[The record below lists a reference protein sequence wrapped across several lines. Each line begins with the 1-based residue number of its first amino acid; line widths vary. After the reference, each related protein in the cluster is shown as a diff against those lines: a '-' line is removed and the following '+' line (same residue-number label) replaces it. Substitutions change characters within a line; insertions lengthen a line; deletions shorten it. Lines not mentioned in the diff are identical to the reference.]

1 MQVVKGLSLIFKLYQ
16 CTEGNP
22 WISDRTFGGLVGIL
36 KEELVAER
44 GAKGDD
50 VRFSRSTFYRV
61 RRDFVSNM
69 GKNVLNWLL
78 QRSGKGNIA
87 AISSMS
93 NDQVTTMLFG
103 TDETVIPVAALIFF
117 VPKLPAWSKEH
128 RSEQKGVDA
137 LSLMIRLE
145 LERMAKEEI
154 ITQLAVNHIKELIKL
169 IQAPNKALEDPELI
183 YEAHQAD
190 DGEEEEEEMESTRGG
205 AIIIEC
211 TTLVRQALL
220 EQLIGKMISE
230 RRYKAKVYA
239 RKGVGN
245 PARVFHQNIRAIP
258 GAPFDIQL
266 LESKEKK

>member
-1 MQVVKGLSLIFKLYQ
+1 MQVVKGLSLVFNLYQ

-22 WISDRTFGGLVGIL
+22 WISDRTYGGLVGIL
-36 KEELVAER
+36 KDDLVAER
-44 GAKGDD
+44 GAKGEDL
-50 VRFSRSTFYRV
+50 RFSRSTFYRV
-61 RRDFVSNM
+61 RRAFVSKM

-93 NDQVTTMLFG
+93 DDQVSTMLFG
-103 TDETVIPVAALIFF
+103 TDENIIPVASLVFF

-145 LERMAKEEI
+145 LERMAKEEL
-154 ITQLAVNHIKELIKL
+154 ITEQAMNHIKESIKL
-169 IQAPNKALEDPELI
+169 IQTPSKALEDPELF
-183 YEAHQAD
+183 YEPHPEDEDQ
-190 DGEEEEEEMESTRGG
+190 EEEMETTQGVIS
-205 AIIIEC
+205 IEC

-239 RKGVGN
+239 RKGVGK
-245 PARVFHQNIRAIP
+245 PARNFHQNIRAIP
-258 GAPFDIQL
+258 GTPFDIQL

>member
-1 MQVVKGLSLIFKLYQ
+1 MQVVKGLSLVFKLYQ

-22 WISDRTFGGLVGIL
+22 WISDRTYGGLVGIL
-36 KEELVAER
+36 KDDLVAER
-44 GAKGDD
+44 GAKGEDL
-50 VRFSRSTFYRV
+50 RFSRSTFYRV
-61 RRDFVSNM
+61 RRDFVSKM

-93 NDQVTTMLFG
+93 DDQVSTMLFG
-103 TDETVIPVAALIFF
+103 IDENIIPVAVLIFF

-137 LSLMIRLE
+137 LSLMFRLE
-145 LERMAKEEI
+145 LERMAKEEV
-154 ITQLAVNHIKELIKL
+154 ITQMALNHIKELITL
-169 IQAPNKALEDPELI
+169 IQTPSKALEDPELI
-183 YEAHQAD
+183 YEPHPEDEDQ
-190 DGEEEEEEMESTRGG
+190 EEEMDASEQGKG
-205 AIIIEC
+205 LINIEC
-211 TTLVRQALL
+211 NTLVRQALL

-230 RRYKAKVYA
+230 RRYKAKVHA
-239 RKGVGN
+239 RKGVGK
-245 PARVFHQNIRAIP
+245 PARLFHQNIRAIP